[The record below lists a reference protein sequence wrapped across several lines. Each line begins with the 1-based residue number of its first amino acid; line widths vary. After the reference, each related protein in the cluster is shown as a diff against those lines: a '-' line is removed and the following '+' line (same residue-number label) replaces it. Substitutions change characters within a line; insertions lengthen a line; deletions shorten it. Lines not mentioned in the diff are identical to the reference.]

1 MFFMA
6 EINKMDNMVEAANA
20 ASGAGI
26 SASGAGIAAS
36 KAGLM
41 ISGGAIG
48 IAGILA
54 MLMFE
59 PKTRREMFTCLLSTL
74 LFAIVLP
81 SVVKVYFGFDFPETM
96 DGKIANAGL
105 TIACGSPGY
114 LFAGAIMITIKAC
127 KGKGIGEIIA
137 MFRGWFGK

>member
-1 MFFMA
+1 M
-6 EINKMDNMVEAANA
+6 IRLNTLVKVSDKMDDMVNA
-20 ASGAGI
+20 AGAAG
-26 SASGAGIAAS
+26 SASVAAS

-81 SVVKVYFGFDFPETM
+81 SVVKIYFGFDLPDTI

-105 TIACGSPGY
+105 TIACGAPGY

-127 KGKGIGEIIA
+127 NGKGIGEIIA
-137 MFRGWFGK
+137 MIRGWFGK